1 MNISY
6 YDKFNNCEVSKY
18 NVKVGC
24 RYLKD
29 IKVPKKMIVDAWKF
43 FILDVN
49 ELKSNARKI
58 GRNEYFEQ
66 TIEVDRINYTL
77 PSEIFN
83 RTFLTKLPY
92 LYDDLK
98 TDGKFIFPIF
108 MKSIYDKNGGVK
120 IVQVGGNGKILILD
134 RYFSNKKIDI
144 FISNR
149 NTDTNEIENFCKIF
163 NEDGHLQVFL
173 EKYSDNDEYYVEC
186 IEIVSQKNNFFDRT
200 LESLELWE
208 YIYNTVID
216 FEITNIKDYKILLDK
231 IVLDGQKFIQI
242 T

>member
-18 NVKVGC
+18 NVKVSY

-29 IKVPKKMIVDAWKF
+29 IKIPKKMIVDVWKV

-49 ELKSNARKI
+49 KLKNNVQKI

-66 TIEVDRINYTL
+66 TIEVDRINYIL
-77 PSEIFN
+77 PSDTFN

-92 LYDDLK
+92 LYGDLK
-98 TDGKFIFPIF
+98 KDGKYIFPIF
-108 MKSIYDKNGGVK
+108 MKSIYDKNGRVK
-120 IVQVGGNGKILILD
+120 IVRTGGNGKILILD

-163 NEDGHLQVFL
+163 NEDSHLQVFL
-173 EKYSDNDEYYVEC
+173 EKYLDNDEYYVEC

-200 LESLELWE
+200 LESLELWK
-208 YIYNTVID
+208 YIFNTIVD
-216 FEITNIKDYKILLDK
+216 SKLNSLNDYKNLLDE
-231 IVLDGQKFIQI
+231 IVLDGQKFL
-242 T
+242 